1 MSKINKPSQ
10 SDDSNSKHLPRSVT
24 PKPPIKDLP
33 KLEVVKVIAPKSL
46 ESTQSDEQNLSQKN
60 SEEPATSAI
69 PKIIPVA
76 RVKPQIL
83 TRSEDAQSYA
93 DRTYADRNEQQSQ
106 EPKVCLQPIP
116 EATEPFQYRAIGVIY
131 GKYIANDD
139 NFAKG
144 YILTAD
150 GSQVDAV
157 LLGKI
162 ISIVKKRLQSD
173 REYLWVAYPRT
184 NDKAGKLHVQISGVW
199 APVELGKSD
208 VPIDPNVQD
217 GYFSVRGEISSQS
230 TEDNSV
236 IVKVRR
242 TEQKFD
248 KAKDKV
254 TKEYSKFKV
263 RLTGLLPTDAVG
275 QFWSVNVQRQG
286 DVLTII
292 DGEFIGIVPYK
303 GKRRPQSKGGR
314 PSGGGKF
321 APRKYGGDRSYSDR
335 PFKPSYSNDSDGSF
349 YPPRP
354 RFSAEDRPPVPKP
367 LIKRKDPTTDN

>member
-1 MSKINKPSQ
+1 MSKINTPSQ
-10 SDDSNSKHLPRSVT
+10 PDDSNSKFLAKSVT

-33 KLEVVKVIAPKSL
+33 KLEVLKVIAPKS
-46 ESTQSDEQNLSQKN
+46 S
-60 SEEPATSAI
+60 EPALSEDQRSALQI
-69 PKIIPVA
+69 NGESAKTVA
-76 RVKPQIL
+76 RVIPASPKVKPPIINSSVDNQTDTYEI
-83 TRSEDAQSYA
+83 AQE
-93 DRTYADRNEQQSQ
+93 N
-106 EPKVCLQPIP
+106 KVCLQPIP
-116 EATEPFQYRAIGVIY
+116 EATELFQYRAIGVISGRY
-131 GKYIANDD
+131 VANED

-144 YILTAD
+144 HILTTD

-162 ISIVKKRLQSD
+162 ISIVKKRLQGD
-173 REYLWVAYPRT
+173 RDYLWVVYPRT

-199 APVELGKSD
+199 APVELGRPD
-208 VPIDPNVQD
+208 VPIDPKIED

-248 KAKDKV
+248 KQKDKV
-254 TKEYSKFKV
+254 SKEYSKFKV

-303 GKRRPQSKGGR
+303 GNRRPQGKGR
-314 PSGGGKF
+314 PTGGKF
-321 APRKYGGDRSYSDR
+321 APRRFDRPYSDR
-335 PFKPSYSNDSDGSF
+335 PYKPSITGDGNDGF
-349 YPPRP
+349 GCYPPRP
-354 RFSAEDRPPVPKP
+354 RFVEDRPPLPKP
-367 LIKRKDPTTDN
+367 LIKRKDPVE

>member
-1 MSKINKPSQ
+1 MSKINKSSQ
-10 SDDSNSKHLPRSVT
+10 SDDSNSKLPKSVT

-33 KLEVVKVIAPKSL
+33 KLEVVKVIAPKSPESTLPEEL
-46 ESTQSDEQNLSQKN
+46 ESIQQSEVPVKSV
-60 SEEPATSAI
+60 SSV
-69 PKIIPVA
+69 PKIIPAAA
-76 RVKPQIL
+76 RVKLPSLNRAGDIQPVI
-83 TRSEDAQSYA
+83 AN
-93 DRTYADRNEQQSQ
+93 RTEESQ
-106 EPKVCLQPIP
+106 ENKICLQPIP
-116 EATEPFQYRAIGVIY
+116 EPTEPFQYRAIGVIN
-131 GKYIANDD
+131 GKYIANED

-144 YILTAD
+144 YILTSD

-162 ISIVKKRLQSD
+162 ISIVKKRLESD
-173 REYLWVAYPRT
+173 REYLWVVYPRT

-199 APVELGKSD
+199 APVELGKPD
-208 VPIDPNVQD
+208 IPIDPLVED

-230 TEDNSV
+230 IEDNSV

-248 KAKDKV
+248 KQKDKV
-254 TKEYSKFKV
+254 TKEYTKFKV

-292 DGEFIGIVPYK
+292 DGEFIGIIPYK
-303 GKRRPQSKGGR
+303 GKRGSQFKGR
-314 PSGGGKF
+314 PSSGGKF
-321 APRKYGGDRSYSDR
+321 APRKYNDRPYSDR
-335 PFKPSYSNDSDGSF
+335 PFKPSYSSDGGDGSM

-354 RFSAEDRPPVPKP
+354 RFSSEDRPPVPKP
-367 LIKRKDPTTDN
+367 LIKRKDPTDS

>member
-10 SDDSNSKHLPRSVT
+10 PDDSNSKLLSRSVT

-33 KLEVVKVIAPKSL
+33 KLEVVKVIAPKSS
-46 ESTQSDEQNLSQKN
+46 ETTQSDDRKLSQPDSGESAK
-60 SEEPATSAI
+60 SVAKVIPAS
-69 PKIIPVA
+69 A
-76 RVKPQIL
+76 RVKPPSIN
-83 TRSEDAQSYA
+83 RSTDNLAASYIRHED
-93 DRTYADRNEQQSQ
+93 TQ
-106 EPKVCLQPIP
+106 ENKVCLQPIP
-116 EATEPFQYRAIGVIY
+116 AATEPFQYRAIGVIY
-131 GKYIANDD
+131 GRYVANAD

-144 YILTAD
+144 HILTAD

-162 ISIVKKRLQSD
+162 ISIVKKRLEGD
-173 REYLWVAYPRT
+173 RDYLWVVYPRT

-199 APVELGKSD
+199 APVELGRSD
-208 VPIDPNVQD
+208 VPIEPNVED

-248 KAKDKV
+248 KQKDKV

-303 GKRRPQSKGGR
+303 GKRRQQGKGR
-314 PSGGGKF
+314 PSSGKF
-321 APRKYGGDRSYSDR
+321 APRRFGNDRPYSDR
-335 PFKPSYSNDSDGSF
+335 PYKPPISGDGDSFGG
-349 YPPRP
+349 YPSRA
-354 RFSAEDRPPVPKP
+354 RFSEDRPPVPKP
-367 LIKRKDPTTDN
+367 LIKRKDPAE